1 MEEDLNLRSSR
12 TVHPGQDALRATLEE
27 TRNALARAQRRNER
41 SEEQLAA
48 FSRQLA
54 FLWMAV
60 AILGAFFALLTL
72 YVMIN
77 FMRLK

>member
-1 MEEDLNLRSSR
+1 MEEDLHLRTPRS
-12 TVHPGQDALRATLEE
+12 VQPGQDALRATLEE

>member
-1 MEEDLNLRSSR
+1 MEENLHLR
-12 TVHPGQDALRATLEE
+12 TQRTFQPGQDDLRATLEE

-41 SEEQLAA
+41 SEEQLSA

-72 YVMIN
+72 YVMVK
-77 FMRLK
+77 FHAS

>member
-1 MEEDLNLRSSR
+1 MEENLNLRSSH

-54 FLWMAV
+54 FLWMSV

-72 YVMIN
+72 YVMVR
-77 FMRLK
+77 FHAS